1 MTTEARLEAHLRE
14 LLPQVLGA
22 LTRRTG
28 DFDRSEDAV
37 SEAMLAAARQWRAEG
52 VPADPRAWLVTVAS
66 RRLTDMWR
74 SESARRRRELQAVE
88 AEARPAAPVEY
99 AADDTAD
106 LLFLCCHPDL
116 SPTSQ
121 VALTLRAVGGL
132 TTAEIAAAFLVPTDT
147 MTRRI
152 SRAKQ
157 AVAAAGGGF
166 GVLDAA
172 TRSARL
178 PSVLR
183 VLYLIFN
190 EGYSA
195 AAGRELA
202 RVELS
207 SEAIRL
213 TRQFRES
220 MPEQPE
226 LAGLLALM
234 LLTDARRPAR
244 LDGDGGLVPL
254 EAQDRRLWRHELID
268 EGVAILTDVL
278 PRSRTGPY
286 QLQAAIAAVHG
297 EAELAQDTDWP
308 QILGLYHLLER
319 MDPSPMARLGRV
331 VALAMVEGPRAG
343 LAACDELAGE
353 LGDHHRW
360 FAVRA
365 HLLEK
370 SGEAQA
376 AVRAYREA
384 AQRTASLPE
393 RDYLTRRADRLGA
406 DPD

>member
-1 MTTEARLEAHLRE
+1 MVTEARLEAHLRE

-37 SEAMLAAARQWRAEG
+37 SEAMLAAAQQWRAEG
-52 VPADPRAWLVTVAS
+52 VPADPRAWLVTIAS

-74 SESARRRRELQAVE
+74 SESARRRRELRTAE
-88 AEARPAAPVEY
+88 AEERLTAPVEY

-116 SPTSQ
+116 SPASQ

-132 TTAEIAAAFLVPTDT
+132 TTAEIAAAFLVPADT

-152 SRAKQ
+152 SRAKR

-172 TRSARL
+172 TRAARL

-190 EGYSA
+190 EGYA
-195 AAGRELA
+195 PATGAELA

-207 SEAIRL
+207 AEAIRL
-213 TRQFRES
+213 TRQLRES
-220 MPEQPE
+220 LPEQSE

-244 LDGDGGLVPL
+244 LDADGRLVPL
-254 EAQDRRLWRHELID
+254 EAQDRRLWRYELVD

-278 PRSRTGPY
+278 PRPPTGPY
-286 QLQAAIAAVHG
+286 QLQAAIAAVHD
-297 EAELAQDTDWP
+297 EAEVAQDTDWP

-319 MDPSPMARLGRV
+319 MDPSPMAQLGRV
-331 VALAMVEGPRAG
+331 VALAMVQGPRAG
-343 LAACDELAGE
+343 LAACEELAGE

-365 HLLEK
+365 HLLEDA
-370 SGEAQA
+370 GEAKA

-393 RDYLTRRADRLGA
+393 RDYLTRRADRLGS